1 MKLRIV
7 VKNKVVLFSLAC
19 AAALSADTI
28 KSIEYKDVNKLSPE
42 ILNETLA
49 MKVGDELDNDKL
61 NDALL
66 RFYKYGYFDDI
77 TIENNNGNIKFTFK
91 EKPSI
96 ASVDIKG
103 YKSRAE
109 DLDSVRTSM
118 NLKIK
123 LHLRR

>member
-19 AAALSADTI
+19 AMALSADTI
-28 KSIEYKDVNKLSPE
+28 KSIEYKDINKLSPE

-49 MKVGDELDNDKL
+49 MKVGDELNKDKL

-66 RFYKYGYFDDI
+66 KFYKYGYFDDI
-77 TIENNNGNIKFTFK
+77 TMENENGNLKFIFK

-96 ASVDIKG
+96 ANVDIKG

>member
-19 AAALSADTI
+19 AMALSADTI

-49 MKVGDELDNDKL
+49 MKVGEELNQNKL
-61 NDALL
+61 NDALVK
-66 RFYKYGYFDDI
+66 FYKFGYFDDI
-77 TIENNNGNIKFTFK
+77 SISTDNGNVKFIFK

-96 ASVDIKG
+96 AIVEIK
-103 YKSRAE
+103 R
-109 DLDSVRTSM
+109 L
-118 NLKIK
+118 
-123 LHLRR
+123 